1 LRIFCVGVLGK
12 SSTHSTYL
20 GTMKRGTRA
29 ARNDTSAASEIVAP
43 GLHTATIFTSS
54 SPTPDGTPMAAAPMI
69 PSMAW
74 TSVSSSIDEM
84 FSPRLRMVS
93 LSRSTK

>member
-1 LRIFCVGVLGK
+1 
-12 SSTHSTYL
+12 
-20 GTMKRGTRA
+20 MKRGTRA